1 MVAWEGNLPEIQVLT
16 LSFGLATKL
25 LVQFCAVIPFGSKHS
40 IFHTT
45 RKDKIVTKL
54 LASQDLIL
62 TFG

>member
-1 MVAWEGNLPEIQVLT
+1 MVAWERNLPEILILT
-16 LSFGLATKL
+16 LSFGLAAKL
-25 LVQFCAVIPFGSKHS
+25 LVQFCAVILFGSKHS

-45 RKDKIVTKL
+45 RKNKIATKF